1 MNESPVL
8 PDFIRDEREVS
19 DLDETTIFRENKRMS
34 GKELK
39 GRKYLL
45 SREGFARMGNL
56 NLFTVLTS

>member
-1 MNESPVL
+1 MKV
-8 PDFIRDEREVS
+8 REVS
-19 DLDETTIFRENKRMS
+19 DLEETTVFGENKRMS

-56 NLFTVLTS
+56 NLFTGLTM

>member
-1 MNESPVL
+1 M
-8 PDFIRDEREVS
+8 PDLIRDEREVS
-19 DLDETTIFRENKRMS
+19 DPDETTIFRENKRMS

-56 NLFTVLTS
+56 NLFTGLTR